1 MSAWVA
7 LSNGKNAYMTIMVGM
22 VSDSMSDYR
31 GIPTPVCPCGS
42 NLIRLTATFDDETY
56 EISGYFLDDASC
68 AECGSLVTAP
78 TPLDVLPT

>member
-1 MSAWVA
+1 MSVWVVPY
-7 LSNGKNAYMTIMVGM
+7 NGKNACMTIAVGM
-22 VSDSMSDYR
+22 VSDLMSDYR

-78 TPLDVLPT
+78 TPLDVIPI